1 MTAIIP
7 ASNAEGL
14 AKIREE
20 YLAEAEKYKDD
31 QKEIER
37 EARKLEQEVAVE
49 QRKADRFDLG
59 EVFLEIALVISSI
72 TLLSGKRMF
81 WQLGLIMGAI
91 GVVLAVT
98 GFLVQ

>member
-1 MTAIIP
+1 M
-7 ASNAEGL
+7 
-14 AKIREE
+14 
-20 YLAEAEKYKDD
+20 
-31 QKEIER
+31 
-37 EARKLEQEVAVE
+37 
-49 QRKADRFDLG
+49 G